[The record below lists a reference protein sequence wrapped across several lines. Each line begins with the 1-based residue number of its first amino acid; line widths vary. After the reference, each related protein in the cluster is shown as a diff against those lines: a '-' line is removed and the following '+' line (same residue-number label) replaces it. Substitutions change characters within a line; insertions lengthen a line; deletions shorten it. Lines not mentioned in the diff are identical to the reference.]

1 MLNNITIKARLIAV
15 IGALLAALLA
25 IGVGGLFSLASVNA
39 AMETVYK
46 DRLVAMGQLD
56 RVVRMLNRHQLVL
69 AKAVTADP
77 AKVPEQLDGLE
88 KDMVEGDK
96 VWSDYRATEMTDAE
110 LVQAKLFDTLRHDF
124 LDQGVKPTVKSLR
137 AGDVASATAALHGP
151 LDALYAKARVP
162 MQELIRIQLD
172 VGRDEYEK
180 AHAKFI
186 FFRAASLAA
195 TALAFIVG
203 IGMGWWLIRSIG
215 LPLGRAVA
223 AAGQIA
229 EGDLTQA
236 IVVDSTNEMGRLL
249 AALDAMRQ
257 GLSGTVR
264 EVRSSADLIGT
275 ASSEIAAGSLDLSSR
290 TEQQAANL
298 EETASSMEELTATV
312 RHNAD
317 NARSASALVK
327 RASGDAEQSGTAV
340 GRVVETMDRIKDS
353 SRKMADIIG
362 VIDSIAFQTNILALN
377 AAVEAAR
384 AGEQGRGFAVVAT
397 EVRNLAQRSA
407 AAAKEIKTLIDTSVG
422 TVDEGSVLVDAAGAS
437 MQQVIVSVKQVAD
450 IMGEIAAAGIEQS
463 AGIDQINLAVVE
475 MDHVTQ
481 QNAALVEESAA
492 AAASLQE
499 QAAAM
504 VKAMSVFSLPA
515 ENAHKP
521 AVPQRAPAPALRQ
534 LALPA

>member
-1 MLNNITIKARLIAV
+1 MFNNISIKARLIAV
-15 IGALLAALLA
+15 IGILLAAMLA
-25 IGVGGLFSLASVNA
+25 LGAGGLFSLGQVNA
-39 AMETVYK
+39 AMETVYN

-56 RVVRMLNRHQLVL
+56 RVVRLLNRHQLVL
-69 AKAVTADP
+69 AKAVSADP
-77 AKVPEQLDGLE
+77 AVVPAQLDALE
-88 KDMVEGDK
+88 KDIVEGDR
-96 VWSDYRATEMTDAE
+96 VWALYKATEMTAE
-110 LVQAKLFDTLRHDF
+110 EQTQATLLDRLRQQF
-124 LDQGVKPTVKSLR
+124 IDQGVKPVVASLR
-137 AGDVASATAALHGP
+137 AGDTAGATAGVHGP
-151 LDALYAKARVP
+151 LDALYAKAREP

-172 VGRDEYEK
+172 VGKAEYEG

-186 FFRAASLAA
+186 QFRLASVCA
-195 TALAFIVG
+195 TALTFMVG
-203 IGMGWWLIRSIG
+203 IGMGWWLIRSIS
-215 LPLGRAVA
+215 LPLGRAVT
-223 AAGQIA
+223 AAGRIA
-229 EGDLTQA
+229 QGDLTQA
-236 IVVDSTNEMGRLL
+236 IVADSTNEMGHLL

-264 EVRSSADLIGT
+264 EVRGSADLIGT
-275 ASSEIAAGSLDLSSR
+275 ASSEIAAGSLDLSAR

-298 EETASSMEELTATV
+298 EETASSMEELTSTV

-317 NARSASALVK
+317 NARNASALVQ
-327 RASGDAEQSGTAV
+327 RASSDAEQSGTAV
-340 GRVVETMDRIKDS
+340 GRVVDTMDRIKDS

-422 TVDEGSVLVDAAGAS
+422 TVEQGSVLVDAAGAS

-450 IMGEIAAAGIEQS
+450 IMGEIAAAGVEQS

-475 MDHVTQ
+475 MDQVTQ

-499 QAAAM
+499 EAAAM
-504 VKAMSVFSLPA
+504 VLAMSVFSLPA
-515 ENAHKP
+515 EGSA
-521 AVPQRAPAPALRQ
+521 APAPRRERPSVRPQ
-534 LALPA
+534 LALAV